1 MIKIQIL
8 MENKTYRDGLVA
20 EHGLSLL
27 IETANRRILF
37 DAGASSLLMH
47 NMKQLD
53 VDPET
58 VDAVVISHGHF
69 DHTGGLP
76 AFLAA
81 NSKAKVYIHK
91 EAFHHFFGE
100 EEGKLDKITCGIR
113 WNPTEHAAVKK
124 RAILTDGPLWLDDDT
139 VISGTIPVA
148 SDFIPTEPF
157 YIKEED
163 GSLRQDDMAH
173 EQFLAIRDRDA
184 DGIHLIA
191 GCSHTGTLSAIRYAA
206 KLFPGEPIL
215 SLTGGFHMYSTTEER
230 RQKAIDELVGIGGEV
245 PATMECPG
253 ILVPLHC
260 TGIKALCE
268 LRKRIDDRC
277 LMAGAGDKLE
287 LK

>member
-27 IETANRRILF
+27 IDAGNRRILF
-37 DAGASSLLMH
+37 DAGASPLLMH
-47 NMKQLD
+47 NIHQLS
-53 VDPET
+53 VDPKSIDT
-58 VDAVVISHGHF
+58 VIISHGHF

-81 NSKAKVYIHK
+81 NSQAKVHIHK
-91 EAFHHFFGE
+91 EAFHNFFGE

-113 WNPTEHAAVKK
+113 WNSSGKEAVLK
-124 RAILTDGPLWLDDDT
+124 RAILTDGPLWLDDDM
-139 VISGTIPVA
+139 VISGTIPVD
-148 SDFIPTEPF
+148 SDFVPTEPF

-163 GSLRQDDMAH
+163 GSIRQDDMAH

-184 DGIHLIA
+184 GGVHLIA

-230 RQKAIDELVGIGGEV
+230 RQKAIDELIDQ
-245 PATMECPG
+245 CPG

-268 LRKRIDDRC
+268 LRKRIGDRC
-277 LMAGAGDKLE
+277 LMPGAGDKLE

>member
-27 IETANRRILF
+27 IDAGNRRILF
-37 DAGASSLLMH
+37 DAGASPLLMH
-47 NMKQLD
+47 NIHQLS

-58 VDAVVISHGHF
+58 VDTVIISHGHF

-81 NSKAKVYIHK
+81 NTKAKVYIHK
-91 EAFHHFFGE
+91 EAFHNFFGE

-113 WNPTEHAAVKK
+113 WNSAEKEAVLK
-124 RAILTDGPLWLDDDT
+124 RAILTDGALWLNEDM

-148 SDFIPTEPF
+148 SDFVPTEPF

-163 GSLRQDDMAH
+163 GSICQDDMAH

-184 DGIHLIA
+184 GGVHLIA

-230 RQKAIDELVGIGGEV
+230 RQKAIDELIDQ
-245 PATMECPG
+245 CPG

-268 LRKRIDDRC
+268 LRKRIGDRC
-277 LMAGAGDKLE
+277 LMPGAGDKLE
-287 LK
+287 LT

>member
-27 IETANRRILF
+27 IETVNRKILF
-37 DAGASSLLMH
+37 DAGASPLLMH
-47 NMKQLD
+47 NIKQLD
-53 VDPET
+53 IDPAT
-58 VDAVVISHGHF
+58 IDTVVISHGHF

-113 WNPTEHAAVKK
+113 WNPQEQEAVKK
-124 RAILTDGPLWLDDDT
+124 RAILSDVPLWLDEDT

-148 SDFIPTEPF
+148 SDFAPTEPF

-163 GSLRQDDMAH
+163 GSIRPDPMAH
-173 EQFLAIRDRDA
+173 EQFLAIRDREA
-184 DGIHLIA
+184 GGVHVIA
-191 GCSHTGTLSAIRYAA
+191 GCSHTGTLSAIRYAPT
-206 KLFPGEPIL
+206 LFPGEPIL
-215 SLTGGFHMYSTTEER
+215 SLTGGFHMYSTTEDR
-230 RQKAIDELVGIGGEV
+230 RQKAIDELVE
-245 PATMECPG
+245 ACPG

-268 LRKRIDDRC
+268 LRKRIGDRC
-277 LMAGAGDKLE
+277 LMPGAGDKLE
-287 LK
+287 LQ